1 MPPAFLKDRGPIGL
15 QIKLFLTIFVLIYH
29 TPSIVT
35 GMQANPSR
43 TKRIRIRTRVFV
55 PLVFVIAVMLV
66 TYFFPRQGSFKY
78 AFNEGRPW
86 QYGLLMAP
94 FDFPIYKSVEQLQAE
109 QDSIL
114 QFYESYFEVDEEVE
128 KSALAEFDADVN
140 LKERLSELPAEYKLY
155 LRQKLQEVYEKGIM
169 RSEDYDRIAASATG
183 GLRIKEGIMAASR
196 KIESFFTIRSAYER
210 VLDDLPKSMDA
221 ERLRAADINDYIRE
235 NIIYDA
241 ATSEKAEKEFIQQID
256 ISRGMVQQGQRIIDQ
271 GEIVDDRTYNILSSL
286 KRVTEERSGSAG
298 KNSGII
304 VGQLMLILLM
314 FGSFYM
320 YLLFFRPNEYRN
332 RKHVVFM
339 VLLIVLFL
347 LLTALTIH
355 FELFSVFI
363 LPYAIVTILIRT
375 FIDSRTALFASL
387 ITVILSSLMVPY
399 PFEFIVI
406 QMSVAM
412 ASIFMLKELSER
424 SQLIRSSFFI
434 LLTYVLVYLGL
445 TLYQEGSIGETN
457 WVMLIY
463 FLINFIFIMFS
474 YTLVYLVEQSFGFI
488 SGVSLVELSNINKP
502 LLKELSEKAP
512 GTFQHSLQVSN
523 LGMAAASR
531 LGANASLIRTGAL
544 YHDIGKMVNPAF
556 FTENQTPGMNPH
568 AGLPF
573 EESARIIINHVKD
586 GVRIAQKNNI
596 PKQIID
602 FIETHHGTSMPKFFY
617 ISWKNANP
625 GKEVNESDFRYPG
638 PNPSSREEAIMMMA
652 DAVEASSRSLPVYT
666 EESIRNLVEKIIDA
680 QLNEGYFKMAPITF
694 RDIQSVKDVFVEKLL
709 TMYHSRIVYPELNKP
724 ENKQLRDED
733 HAADDEMTPVQP

>member
-1 MPPAFLKDRGPIGL
+1 M
-15 QIKLFLTIFVLIYH
+15 
-29 TPSIVT
+29 
-35 GMQANPSR
+35 
-43 TKRIRIRTRVFV
+43 
-55 PLVFVIAVMLV
+55 VFVIAVLLI
-66 TYFFPRQGSFKY
+66 TYLFPRQGSFKY
-78 AFNEGRPW
+78 SFNEGRPW
-86 QYGLLMAP
+86 QYGLLTAP
-94 FDFPIYKSVEQLQAE
+94 FDFPIYKTAEQLQTE

-114 QFYESYFEVDEEVE
+114 QYYEPYFLVDNEIQ
-128 KSALAEFDADVN
+128 KNALADFDADVN
-140 LKERLSELPAEYKLY
+140 LKERLAELPPATKLY
-155 LRQKLQEVYEKGIM
+155 IRKKLQDVYEKGIM
-169 RSEDYDRIAASATG
+169 RSEDYDRITASVTG
-183 GLRIKEGIMAASR
+183 GLRIREKNMAASR
-196 KIESFFTIRSAYER
+196 KIETFYTIRSAYEK
-210 VLDDLPKSMDA
+210 VLDDLPQEMDV
-221 ERLRAADINDYIRE
+221 EMVKAADINDYIRE

-241 ATSEKAEKEFIQQID
+241 ATSEKAENEFIQQVD

-271 GEIVDDRTYNILSSL
+271 GEIVNDHTFNILSSL
-286 KRVTEERSGSAG
+286 KRVTEERSGSAA
-298 KNSGII
+298 KNNGM
-304 VGQLMLILLM
+304 VLGQLMLILLM

-339 VLLIVLFL
+339 VLLVVIFL
-347 LLTALTIH
+347 LLTAVTVR
-355 FELFSVFI
+355 FELFSVYI

-412 ASIFMLKELSER
+412 VSIFMLKELSER

-434 LLTYVLVYLGL
+434 LLTYILVYLGL
-445 TLYQEGSIGETN
+445 TLYQEGSIKEAN
-457 WVMLIY
+457 WLMLVY

-523 LGMAAASR
+523 LGMAAAAK

-544 YHDIGKMVNPAF
+544 YHDIGKMMNPAF

-586 GVRIAQKNNI
+586 GVKIAQRYNI
-596 PKQIID
+596 PQQIID
-602 FIETHHGTSMPKFFY
+602 FIETHHGTSMPKYFY

-625 GKEVNESDFRYPG
+625 GKEVNEADFRYPG
-638 PNPSSREEAIMMMA
+638 PNPFTREEAIMMMA
-652 DAVEASSRSLPVYT
+652 DAVEASSRSLAEYS
-666 EESIRNLVEKIIDA
+666 EESLRTLVDKIIDG
-680 QLNEGYFKMAPITF
+680 QLQDGYFKLAPITF
-694 RDIQSVKDVFVEKLL
+694 RDIQTVKDVFVEKLQ
-709 TMYHSRIVYPELNKP
+709 TMYHSRITYPELRTP
-724 ENKQLRDED
+724 APQHAVSEEEHGEIPDYSDEETL
-733 HAADDEMTPVQP
+733 HP

>member
-1 MPPAFLKDRGPIGL
+1 M
-15 QIKLFLTIFVLIYH
+15 H
-29 TPSIVT
+29 
-35 GMQANPSR
+35 ANSSN
-43 TKRIRIRTRVFV
+43 KKKIRIRTRVFV
-55 PLVFVIAVMLV
+55 PMVFVIAVLLI
-66 TYFFPRQGSFKY
+66 TYLFPRQGSFKY
-78 AFNEGRPW
+78 SFNEGRPW
-86 QYGLLMAP
+86 QYGLLTAP
-94 FDFPIYKSVEQLQAE
+94 FDFPIYKTAEQLQTE

-114 QFYESYFEVDEEVE
+114 QYYEPYFLVDNEIQ
-128 KSALAEFDADVN
+128 KNALADFDADVN
-140 LKERLSELPAEYKLY
+140 LKERLAELPPATKLY
-155 LRQKLQEVYEKGIM
+155 IRKKLQDVYEKGIM
-169 RSEDYDRIAASATG
+169 RSEDYDRITASVTG
-183 GLRIKEGIMAASR
+183 GLRIREKNMAASR
-196 KIESFFTIRSAYER
+196 KIETFYTIRSAYEK
-210 VLDDLPKSMDA
+210 VLDDLPQEMDV
-221 ERLRAADINDYIRE
+221 EMVKAADINDYIRE

-241 ATSEKAEKEFIQQID
+241 ATSEKAENEFIQQVD

-271 GEIVDDRTYNILSSL
+271 GEIVNDHTFNILSSL
-286 KRVTEERSGSAG
+286 KRVTEERSGSAA
-298 KNSGII
+298 KNNGM
-304 VGQLMLILLM
+304 VLGQLMLILLM

-339 VLLIVLFL
+339 VLLVVIFL
-347 LLTALTIH
+347 LLTAVTVR
-355 FELFSVFI
+355 FELFSVYI

-412 ASIFMLKELSER
+412 VSIFMLKELSER

-434 LLTYVLVYLGL
+434 LLTYILVYLGL
-445 TLYQEGSIGETN
+445 TLYQEGSIKEAN
-457 WVMLIY
+457 WLMLVY

-523 LGMAAASR
+523 LGMAAAAK

-544 YHDIGKMVNPAF
+544 YHDIGKMMNPAF

-586 GVRIAQKNNI
+586 GVKIAQRYNI
-596 PKQIID
+596 PQQIID
-602 FIETHHGTSMPKFFY
+602 FIETHHGTSMPKYFY

-625 GKEVNESDFRYPG
+625 GKEVNEADFRYPG
-638 PNPSSREEAIMMMA
+638 PNPFTREEAIMMMA
-652 DAVEASSRSLPVYT
+652 DAVEASSRSLAEYS
-666 EESIRNLVEKIIDA
+666 EESLRTLVDKIIDG
-680 QLNEGYFKMAPITF
+680 QLQDGYFKLAPITF
-694 RDIQSVKDVFVEKLL
+694 RDIQTVKDVFVEKLQ
-709 TMYHSRIVYPELNKP
+709 TMYHSRITYPELKTP
-724 ENKQLRDED
+724 APQHAVSEEEHGEIPDYSDEETL
-733 HAADDEMTPVQP
+733 HP

>member
-1 MPPAFLKDRGPIGL
+1 M
-15 QIKLFLTIFVLIYH
+15 H
-29 TPSIVT
+29 
-35 GMQANPSR
+35 ANSSN
-43 TKRIRIRTRVFV
+43 KKKIRIRTRVFV
-55 PLVFVIAVMLV
+55 PMVFVIAVLLI
-66 TYFFPRQGSFKY
+66 TYLFPRQGSFKY
-78 AFNEGRPW
+78 SFNEGRPW
-86 QYGLLMAP
+86 QYGLLTAP
-94 FDFPIYKSVEQLQAE
+94 FDFPIYKTAEQLQTE

-114 QFYESYFEVDEEVE
+114 QYYEPYFLIDNEIQ
-128 KSALAEFDADVN
+128 KNALADFDADVN
-140 LKERLSELPAEYKLY
+140 LKERLAELPPATKLY
-155 LRQKLQEVYEKGIM
+155 IRKKLQDVYEKGIM
-169 RSEDYDRIAASATG
+169 RSEDYDRITASVTG
-183 GLRIKEGIMAASR
+183 GLRIREKNMAASR
-196 KIESFFTIRSAYER
+196 KIETFYTIRSAYEK
-210 VLDDLPKSMDA
+210 VLDDLPQEMDV
-221 ERLRAADINDYIRE
+221 EMVKAADINDYIRE

-241 ATSEKAEKEFIQQID
+241 ATSEKAENEFIQQVD

-271 GEIVDDRTYNILSSL
+271 GEIVNDHTFNILSSL
-286 KRVTEERSGSAG
+286 KRVTEERSGSAA
-298 KNSGII
+298 KNNGM
-304 VGQLMLILLM
+304 VLGQLMLILLM

-339 VLLIVLFL
+339 VLLVVIFL
-347 LLTALTIH
+347 LLTAVTVR
-355 FELFSVFI
+355 FELFSVYI

-412 ASIFMLKELSER
+412 VSIFMLKELSER

-434 LLTYVLVYLGL
+434 LLTYILVYLGL
-445 TLYQEGSIGETN
+445 TLYQEGSIKEAN
-457 WVMLIY
+457 WLMLVY

-523 LGMAAASR
+523 LGMAAAAK

-544 YHDIGKMVNPAF
+544 YHDIGKMMNPAF

-586 GVRIAQKNNI
+586 GVKIAQRYNI
-596 PKQIID
+596 PQQIID
-602 FIETHHGTSMPKFFY
+602 FIETHHGTSMPKYFY

-625 GKEVNESDFRYPG
+625 GKEVNEADFRYPG
-638 PNPSSREEAIMMMA
+638 PNPFTREEAIMMMA
-652 DAVEASSRSLPVYT
+652 DAVEASSRSLAEYS
-666 EESIRNLVEKIIDA
+666 EESLRTLVDKIIDG
-680 QLNEGYFKMAPITF
+680 QLQDGYFKLAPITF
-694 RDIQSVKDVFVEKLL
+694 RDIQTVKDVFVEKLQ
-709 TMYHSRIVYPELNKP
+709 TMYHSRITYPELKTP
-724 ENKQLRDED
+724 APQHAVSEEEHGEIPDYSDEETL
-733 HAADDEMTPVQP
+733 HP

>member
-1 MPPAFLKDRGPIGL
+1 MH
-15 QIKLFLTIFVLIYH
+15 Q
-29 TPSIVT
+29 
-35 GMQANPSR
+35 NPS
-43 TKRIRIRTRVFV
+43 KKKKIKIRTRVFV
-55 PLVFVIAVMLV
+55 PLVFVIAVLLV
-66 TYFFPRQGSFKY
+66 TYLFPRQGSFKY
-78 AFNEGRPW
+78 SFNEGRPW

-94 FDFPIYKSVEQLQAE
+94 FDFPIYKTSEQLQAE
-109 QDSIL
+109 QDSLL
-114 QFYESYFEVDEEVE
+114 QYYEPYFETDDNVQ
-128 KSALAEFDADVN
+128 KNALADFDADVN
-140 LKERLSELPAEYKLY
+140 LKERLSGLPADYKLY
-155 LRQKLQEVYEKGIM
+155 IRKKLLEVYDEGIM
-169 RSEDYDRIAASATG
+169 RSEDYDRIAASVTG
-183 GLRIKEGIMAASR
+183 GLRLKEGNMAESR
-196 KIESFFTIRSAYER
+196 NIESFFTIRSAYEK
-210 VLDDLPKSMDA
+210 VLDDFPESMDI
-221 ERLRAADINDYIRE
+221 ELLRSADINDYIRE
-235 NIIYDA
+235 NIIFDA
-241 ATSEKAEKEFIQQID
+241 ATSEKAENEFIQQID

-271 GEIVDDRTYNILSSL
+271 GEIVDDHTYNILSSL
-286 KRVTEERSGSAG
+286 KRVTEERSGGAG
-298 KNSGII
+298 KSSGII

-339 VLLIVLFL
+339 VLLIVIFL
-347 LLTALTIH
+347 LLTAVTVR

-363 LPYAIVTILIRT
+363 IPYAIVTILIRT

-406 QMSVAM
+406 QMLVAM
-412 ASIFMLKELSER
+412 VSIFMLKELSER

-434 LLTYVLVYLGL
+434 LLTYILVYVGL
-445 TLYQEGSIGETN
+445 TLYQEGSIKETN
-457 WVMLIY
+457 WVMLVY

-512 GTFQHSLQVSN
+512 GTFQHSMQVSN
-523 LGMAAASR
+523 LAMAAASK

-625 GKEVNESDFRYPG
+625 GKEVKESDFRYPG
-638 PNPSSREEAIMMMA
+638 PNPFTREEAIMMMA
-652 DAVEASSRSLPVYT
+652 DSVEASSRSLPEYT
-666 EESIRNLVEKIIDA
+666 EESIRTLVDKIIDA
-680 QLNEGYFKMAPITF
+680 QLYEGYFKMAPITF
-694 RDIQSVKDVFVEKLL
+694 RDIQTVKDVFVEKLQ
-709 TMYHSRIVYPELNKP
+709 TIYHSRIAYPELNRSEK
-724 ENKQLRDED
+724 KQLRDQD
-733 HAADDEMTPVQP
+733 HTADNKISQEES

>member
-1 MPPAFLKDRGPIGL
+1 M
-15 QIKLFLTIFVLIYH
+15 H
-29 TPSIVT
+29 
-35 GMQANPSR
+35 ANSSN
-43 TKRIRIRTRVFV
+43 KKKIRIRTRVFV
-55 PLVFVIAVMLV
+55 PIVFVIAVLLI
-66 TYFFPRQGSFKY
+66 TYLFPRQGSFKY
-78 AFNEGRPW
+78 SFNEGRPW
-86 QYGLLMAP
+86 QYGLLTAP
-94 FDFPIYKSVEQLQAE
+94 FDFPIYKTAEQLQTE

-114 QFYESYFEVDEEVE
+114 QYYEPYFLIDNEIQ
-128 KSALAEFDADVN
+128 KNALADFDADVN
-140 LKERLSELPAEYKLY
+140 LKERLAELPPATKLY
-155 LRQKLQEVYEKGIM
+155 IRKKLQDVYEKGIM
-169 RSEDYDRIAASATG
+169 RSEDYDRITASVTG
-183 GLRIKEGIMAASR
+183 GLRIREKNMAASR
-196 KIESFFTIRSAYER
+196 KIETFYTIRSAYEK
-210 VLDDLPKSMDA
+210 VLDDLPQEMDV
-221 ERLRAADINDYIRE
+221 EMVKAADINDYIRE

-241 ATSEKAEKEFIQQID
+241 ATSEKAENEFIQQVD

-271 GEIVDDRTYNILSSL
+271 GEIVNDHTFNILSSL
-286 KRVTEERSGSAG
+286 KRVTEERSGSAA
-298 KNSGII
+298 KNNGM
-304 VGQLMLILLM
+304 VLGQLMLILLM

-339 VLLIVLFL
+339 VLLVVIFL
-347 LLTALTIH
+347 LLTAVTVR
-355 FELFSVFI
+355 FELFSVYI

-412 ASIFMLKELSER
+412 VSIFMLKELSER

-434 LLTYVLVYLGL
+434 LLTYILVYLGL
-445 TLYQEGSIGETN
+445 TLYQEGSIKEAN
-457 WVMLIY
+457 WLMLVY

-523 LGMAAASR
+523 LGMAAAAK

-544 YHDIGKMVNPAF
+544 YHDIGKMMNPAF

-586 GVRIAQKNNI
+586 GVKIAQRYNI
-596 PKQIID
+596 PQQIID
-602 FIETHHGTSMPKFFY
+602 FIETHHGTSMPKYFY

-625 GKEVNESDFRYPG
+625 GKEVNEADFRYPG
-638 PNPSSREEAIMMMA
+638 PNPFTREEAIMMMA
-652 DAVEASSRSLPVYT
+652 DAVEASSRSLAEYS
-666 EESIRNLVEKIIDA
+666 EESLRTLVDKIIDG
-680 QLNEGYFKMAPITF
+680 QLQDGYFKLAPITF
-694 RDIQSVKDVFVEKLL
+694 RDIQTVKDVFVEKLQ
-709 TMYHSRIVYPELNKP
+709 TMYHSRITYPELKTP
-724 ENKQLRDED
+724 APQHAVSEEEHGEIPDYSDEETL
-733 HAADDEMTPVQP
+733 HP

>member
-1 MPPAFLKDRGPIGL
+1 M
-15 QIKLFLTIFVLIYH
+15 H
-29 TPSIVT
+29 
-35 GMQANPSR
+35 ANSSN
-43 TKRIRIRTRVFV
+43 KKKIRIRTRVFV
-55 PLVFVIAVMLV
+55 PMVFVIAVLLI
-66 TYFFPRQGSFKY
+66 TYLFPRQGSFKY
-78 AFNEGRPW
+78 SFNEGRPW
-86 QYGLLMAP
+86 QYGLLTAP
-94 FDFPIYKSVEQLQAE
+94 FDFPIYKTAEQLQTE

-114 QFYESYFEVDEEVE
+114 QYYEPYFLIDNEIQ
-128 KSALAEFDADVN
+128 KNALADFDADVN
-140 LKERLSELPAEYKLY
+140 LKERLAELPPATKLY
-155 LRQKLQEVYEKGIM
+155 IRKKLQDVYEKGIM
-169 RSEDYDRIAASATG
+169 RSEDYDRITASVTG
-183 GLRIKEGIMAASR
+183 GLRIREKNMAASR
-196 KIESFFTIRSAYER
+196 KIETFYTIRSAYEK
-210 VLDDLPKSMDA
+210 VLDDLPQEMDV
-221 ERLRAADINDYIRE
+221 EMVKAADINDYIRE

-241 ATSEKAEKEFIQQID
+241 ATSEKAENEFIQQVD

-271 GEIVDDRTYNILSSL
+271 GEIVNDHTFNILSSL
-286 KRVTEERSGSAG
+286 KRVTEERSGSAA
-298 KNSGII
+298 KNNGM
-304 VGQLMLILLM
+304 VLGQLMLILLM

-339 VLLIVLFL
+339 VLLVVIFL
-347 LLTALTIH
+347 LLTAVTVR
-355 FELFSVFI
+355 FELFSVYI

-387 ITVILSSLMVPY
+387 ITVILSSLMVPF

-412 ASIFMLKELSER
+412 ISIFMLKELSER

-434 LLTYVLVYLGL
+434 LLTYILVYLGL
-445 TLYQEGSIGETN
+445 TLYQEGSIKEAN
-457 WVMLIY
+457 WLMLVY

-523 LGMAAASR
+523 LGMAAAAK

-544 YHDIGKMVNPAF
+544 YHDIGKMMNPAF

-586 GVRIAQKNNI
+586 GVKIAQRYNI
-596 PKQIID
+596 PQQIID
-602 FIETHHGTSMPKFFY
+602 FIETHHGTSMPKYFY

-625 GKEVNESDFRYPG
+625 GKEVNEADFRYPG
-638 PNPSSREEAIMMMA
+638 PNPFTREEAIMMMA
-652 DAVEASSRSLPVYT
+652 DAVEASSRSLAEYS
-666 EESIRNLVEKIIDA
+666 EESLRTLVDKIIDG
-680 QLNEGYFKMAPITF
+680 QLQEGYFKLAPITF
-694 RDIQSVKDVFVEKLL
+694 RDIQTVKDVFVEKLQ
-709 TMYHSRIVYPELNKP
+709 TMYHSRITYPELKTP
-724 ENKQLRDED
+724 APQHAVSEEEHGEIPDYSDEETL
-733 HAADDEMTPVQP
+733 HP